1 MYLYWAFTDPFLI
14 VTPSTAQWNSHS
26 CAVDFAF
33 GKAQMILNTSENVY
47 RFSENTVPF
56 YVGTTASKYLGI
68 QRVLKPIFFKVPGI
82 TKKPSPT
89 SQ

>member
-26 CAVDFAF
+26 CALDFAF
-33 GKAQMILNTSENVY
+33 GKAEMILNTSENVH

-56 YVGTTASKYLGI
+56 YVGTTASKYLGSHGTGTETNFL
-68 QRVLKPIFFKVPGI
+68 QVPRDN
-82 TKKPSPT
+82 
-89 SQ
+89 